1 MRGVARRPPRFILL
15 YSSTT
20 SSSSSSSSETS
31 SSNSW
36 SSGID
41 YGQAEAQ
48 RKAEEAQRRQAEIEK
63 QKRDVNFKACTSL
76 INPEK
81 YAQEYKELLQ
91 KESKEYNEYIN
102 QFPSLNWL
110 TADEQLLFQHSD
122 FLESFTEQE
131 KIKLIVLGRERS
143 ITMDDIKKL
152 YIDEDLTNKG
162 VMDFFNT
169 SLRANRFGMT
179 TTDLDTHFQQGKKA
193 ERSALLDFAG
203 MYAAAGL
210 IANYNASGSNF
221 SNVPERQ
228 FKGFNLDK
236 PKVGGGN
243 ESKVPRTGEEWN
255 QYFKE
260 KYSAE
265 NVTWETAS
273 IRNIVNMPSKIT
285 SFSPQQVANLAKS
298 SGWSVEPLGK
308 GSLAGVPYEEGGGF
322 SMRAPNGGSE
332 YIQYHPGGGHHGS
345 SPYYKISSGP
355 NGTVRYDINGGMIP

>member
-1 MRGVARRPPRFILL
+1 MNQTPVGSTDGCFLSLANYRTKL
-15 YSSTT
+15 YNYYSGDSYT
-20 SSSSSSSSETS
+20 SSETS
-31 SSNSW
+31 SSNNL

-41 YGQAEAQ
+41 YGQAKAQ

-63 QKRDVNFKACTSL
+63 QKRYVNFKACTSL

-179 TTDLDTHFQQGKKA
+179 TTDLDTHFQQGKKT

-203 MYAAAGL
+203 MYAAAGWV
-210 IANYNASGSNF
+210 ANYNASGSNF
-221 SNVPERQ
+221 SNVPEGQ

-236 PKVGGGN
+236 PKVNNSASETVDGG
-243 ESKVPRTGEEWN
+243 ST
-255 QYFKE
+255 
-260 KYSAE
+260 
-265 NVTWETAS
+265 
-273 IRNIVNMPSKIT
+273 
-285 SFSPQQVANLAKS
+285 
-298 SGWSVEPLGK
+298 LGK
-308 GSLAGVPYEEGGGF
+308 GFDSFNDAKKFLGSPGEGNQWHHIVEQSQIQKSGFSNQLIQNTDNLIAVDKATHAKISGYYNTKSFDFTGGLSVRDWLAGQSYEK
-322 SMRAPNGGSE
+322 
-332 YIQYHPGGGHHGS
+332 QYEF
-345 SPYYKISSGP
+345 
-355 NGTVRYDINGGMIP
+355 GMNVLKQFGVIK

>member
-1 MRGVARRPPRFILL
+1 MYNY
-15 YSSTT
+15 YSGDSYT
-20 SSSSSSSSETS
+20 SSETS
-31 SSNSW
+31 SSNNL

-41 YGQAEAQ
+41 YGQAKAQ

-63 QKRDVNFKACTSL
+63 QKRYVNFKACTSL

-179 TTDLDTHFQQGKKA
+179 TTDLDTHFQQGKKT

-221 SNVPERQ
+221 SNVPEGQ

-236 PKVGGGN
+236 PKVNNSGGSIEGGVKTDFYVTP
-243 ESKVPRTGEEWN
+243 SGTAVPSTGYRYMPREAN
-255 QYFKE
+255 YI
-260 KYSAE
+260 E
-265 NVTWETAS
+265 NLKNTMEIPSNAKGTYITFDKFDTPNPGRLQVPHDAS
-273 IRNIVNMPSKIT
+273 IRG
-285 SFSPQQVANLAKS
+285 SFGTLQIIDDI
-298 SGWSVEPLGK
+298 
-308 GSLAGVPYEEGGGF
+308 
-322 SMRAPNGGSE
+322 RIPNGNWGKAKWLE
-332 YIQYHPGGGHHGS
+332 PVTKDIIKYGPGGATQAITNQ
-345 SPYYKISSGP
+345 KIKLDSL
-355 NGTVRYDINGGMIP
+355 TDLLK